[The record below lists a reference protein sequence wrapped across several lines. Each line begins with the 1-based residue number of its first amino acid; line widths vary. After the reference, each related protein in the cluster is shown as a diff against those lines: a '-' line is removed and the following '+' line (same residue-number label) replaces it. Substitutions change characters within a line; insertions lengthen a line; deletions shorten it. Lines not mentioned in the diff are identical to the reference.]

1 MIMNRLVVLAF
12 FGGASLVASFAPT
25 VVVHQSSSTQLQ
37 MGLASTAVK
46 TVKNIGV
53 PATTAVVAGAAIG
66 AIGVKTIL
74 DRPSRK
80 YQDGSVAREYD
91 AWTQDGIL
99 EYYWGEHIHLGYYN
113 PEEMQAGY
121 KKKDFIQAKYDFV
134 DEMMKLGGIDKDVGK
149 DVTVLDV
156 GCGVGGT
163 SRYLAKNLGPKAQV
177 TGITLSPNQVA
188 RAQELAVE
196 QDVPNAKFTV
206 MNALE
211 MDFPD
216 NSFDVVW
223 ACESGEH
230 MPDKK
235 KYIEE
240 MMRVLKPGGKF
251 VMATWCQRDD
261 RDVPF
266 TEKDE
271 RDLNFLYE
279 EW

>member
-1 MIMNRLVVLAF
+1 MIVYRFVLAVI
-12 FGGASLVASFAPT
+12 GGASLVAAFAPRAQ
-25 VVVHQSSSTQLQ
+25 HRSSSTELK
-37 MGLASTAVK
+37 MGVASTVSKAVK
-46 TVKNIGV
+46 QFGI
-53 PATTAVVAGAAIG
+53 PATTAVVAATAVG

-80 YQDGSVAREYD
+80 YEEGSVAREYD

-113 PEEMQAGY
+113 EEEMEAGY

-134 DEMMKLGGIDKDVGK
+134 DEMMKLGGIDQDIGK
-149 DVTVLDV
+149 EVKVLDV

-163 SRYLAKNLGPKAQV
+163 SRYLAKNLGPKAEV

-188 RAQELAVE
+188 RAQELAAE
-196 QDVPNAKFTV
+196 QEVPNAKFTV

-261 RDVPF
+261 RDEPF

-271 RDLNFLYE
+271 RDLSFLYE

>member
-1 MIMNRLVVLAF
+1 MRITNRVVLALI
-12 FGGASLVASFAPT
+12 GGASLVASFAPLS
-25 VVVHQSSSTQLQ
+25 HQKSSLSTELR

-46 TVKNIGV
+46 TVKSIGV
-53 PATTAVVAGAAIG
+53 PAATAMVAGAAIG

-99 EYYWGEHIHLGYYN
+99 EYYWGEHIHLGYYSK
-113 PEEMQAGY
+113 EEMEAGY

-134 DEMMKLGGIDKDVGK
+134 DEMMKLGGIDQDIGK
-149 DVTVLDV
+149 EVKVLDV

-163 SRYLAKNLGPKAQV
+163 SRYLAKNLGPKAEV

-188 RAQELAVE
+188 RAEELAVE
-196 QDVPNAKFTV
+196 QNVPNAKFAV

-216 NSFDVVW
+216 NSFDIVW

-261 RDVPF
+261 TDEPF
-266 TEKDE
+266 TEKDN

>member
-1 MIMNRLVVLAF
+1 MMIMNRLVVLGL

-25 VVVHQSSSTQLQ
+25 VNKASKSLQLQ

-46 TVKNIGV
+46 TVKNIGI

-113 PEEMQAGY
+113 KEEMEAGY

-134 DEMMKLGGIDKDVGK
+134 DEMMKLGGIDQDVGK
-149 DVTVLDV
+149 QVKVLDV

-163 SRYLAKNLGPKAQV
+163 SRYLAKNLGPKAEV

-216 NSFDVVW
+216 NSFDIVW

-261 RDVPF
+261 RTVPF
-266 TEKDE
+266 TEKDK
-271 RDLNFLYE
+271 RDLKFLYE

>member
-1 MIMNRLVVLAF
+1 MMITNRLVVLGL

-25 VVVHQSSSTQLQ
+25 VNKASKSLQLQ

-46 TVKNIGV
+46 TVKNIGI

-113 PEEMQAGY
+113 KEEMEAGY

-134 DEMMKLGGIDKDVGK
+134 DEMMKLGGIDQDVGK
-149 DVTVLDV
+149 QVKVLDV

-163 SRYLAKNLGPKAQV
+163 SRYLAKNLGPKAEV

-216 NSFDVVW
+216 NSFDIVW

-261 RDVPF
+261 RTVPF
-266 TEKDE
+266 TEKDK
-271 RDLNFLYE
+271 RDLKFLYE